1 MSDTQ
6 DLLRRAQGTL
16 VGVAIGDAMGAPVE
30 GRSAA
35 QIRQL
40 YGPIT
45 DFLTNDAVGT
55 DDTDFTL
62 FNAHLLL
69 TFGTTITPAQVEAE
83 WRQRLL
89 SGEWF
94 YRPGGF
100 SDVVST
106 RNLAAGLHTPYS
118 GAWGHQM
125 WSDGVAM
132 AISPAGI
139 LAAGDPALAA
149 QLAVTLG
156 SVSNGRDG
164 VWAAQAVAA
173 AIAVAM
179 VGASPQEMLGAALAI
194 VPADSWTSRAL
205 QRAAAVSERFGAD
218 LDSALQQL
226 SDELVVTWWPWAD
239 LVTEAVPLAFGAF
252 LATGGDLRRAIPA
265 GVSLGRDA
273 DTIGAIVGSLAGA
286 YNGRDAIPD
295 SWAARV
301 QVSTGKCIGFVAG
314 QAIEDVAARLVQK
327 RVT

>member
-1 MSDTQ
+1 MSETK
-6 DLLRRAQGTL
+6 DLLRRAQGAL

-35 QIRQL
+35 EIRQS
-40 YGPIT
+40 YGRIT
-45 DFLTNDAVGT
+45 DFLSDDAVGT

-69 TFGTTITPAQVEAE
+69 TYGATITLEQVEAE
-83 WRQRLL
+83 WRHRLL
-89 SGEWF
+89 SGQWF

-106 RNLAAGLHTPYS
+106 RNLAAGLQAPHS
-118 GAWGHQM
+118 GAFGHQM

-139 LAAGDPALAA
+139 LAAGRPELAA

-179 VGASPQEMLGAALAI
+179 VGASPQEMLETALAMI
-194 VPADSWTSRAL
+194 PADSWTSRAL
-205 QRAAAVSERFGAD
+205 HRAAAVSKRFSDD
-218 LDSALQQL
+218 LDTALQQL
-226 SDELVVTWWPWAD
+226 SDEIVVAWWPWAD

-252 LATGGDLRRAIPA
+252 LATNGDFRRAVPA

-286 YNGRDAIPD
+286 YAGRDAIPD
-295 SWAARV
+295 AWASRV

-314 QAIEDVAARLVQK
+314 QAIETVAEQLVK
-327 RVT
+327 RSV